1 MYDLLQ
7 FGFGHLNGFD
17 SSRLDAGR
25 LSVVDARGV
34 CAAELELDA
43 CAFDDEPE
51 PEEEPA
57 PEDDDACAFCL
68 YADAPEPPGIGE
80 ATRDDAGV
88 ESGVLPALPLSSSAV
103 GAGASSSSSGGSG
116 GLVQQHQQQQQ
127 QQPPARFG
135 KRGSNL
141 MTDGSADAED
151 EAMDLDEDE
160 YDDDGKKR
168 ASRRKL

>member
-1 MYDLLQ
+1 MHEPCVMWYLSPFACLYDLLQ

-51 PEEEPA
+51 PEDDPA
-57 PEDDDACAFCL
+57 PDDDACAFCL

-88 ESGVLPALPLSSSAV
+88 ESGVFPALPLSSSAV
-103 GAGASSSSSGGSG
+103 GAHTTPFAFCPLLWLPFMGPSAMPCCMKSD
-116 GLVQQHQQQQQ
+116 
-127 QQPPARFG
+127 AFG
-135 KRGSNL
+135 VVPG
-141 MTDGSADAED
+141 
-151 EAMDLDEDE
+151 
-160 YDDDGKKR
+160 
-168 ASRRKL
+168 RRLE